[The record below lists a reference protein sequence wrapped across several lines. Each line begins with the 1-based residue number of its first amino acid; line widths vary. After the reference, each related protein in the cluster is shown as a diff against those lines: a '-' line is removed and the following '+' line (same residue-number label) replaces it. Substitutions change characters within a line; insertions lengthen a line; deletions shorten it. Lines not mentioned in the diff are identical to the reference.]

1 MLAKWWNSE
10 GRWMSKREAR
20 AILLSLSKVWHP
32 DRWEQNSAQADIAA
46 ARRIADSE
54 ASALM
59 ADITALLAIL
69 R

>member
-10 GRWMSKREAR
+10 GRWMSKRDAR